1 MIRLLAPL
9 SLIALACLGCAPRFD
24 VFASWTIQGRPAES
38 ACQAFE
44 APDVHLRA
52 LNRDVAEGT
61 ATEELTRAECALQ
74 PVELSVASFAD
85 LYVDLLDGETVYGT
99 AGPVALAPASANQG
113 YPGDSE
119 ENPLLIDI
127 DLQRSRL
134 RARLT
139 VVGQSCGDA
148 GASSFSVSV
157 SRNASPLEEAV
168 VVDGES
174 VSCQD
179 GEAWFELAP
188 VDIGVRYAVMA
199 TTTIDGV
206 EYATELPGE
215 GVVPDAALTT
225 LDVDLDAAARP

>member
-1 MIRLLAPL
+1 MRRSLSLL
-9 SLIALACLGCAPRFD
+9 SLIALTSLGCAPRFE
-24 VFASWTIQGRPAES
+24 VFASWSIQGRPAES
-38 ACQAFE
+38 ACQAFV

-52 LNRDVAEGT
+52 MNRDAAEGT
-61 ATEELTRAECALQ
+61 ATEELTHAECAQVPLQ
-74 PVELSVASFAD
+74 LSVASFAD

-99 AGPVALAPASANQG
+99 AGPLALAPGSANDG

-119 ENPLLIDI
+119 ETPLLIDI
-127 DLQRSRL
+127 ELQRARL
-134 RARLT
+134 RAHLT

-157 SRNASPLEEAV
+157 SRNSSPLEEAV
-168 VVDGES
+168 VVDGET
-174 VSCQD
+174 VACQD

-199 TTTIDGV
+199 TTTIGGV

-215 GVVPDAALTT
+215 GVVPSAALNS